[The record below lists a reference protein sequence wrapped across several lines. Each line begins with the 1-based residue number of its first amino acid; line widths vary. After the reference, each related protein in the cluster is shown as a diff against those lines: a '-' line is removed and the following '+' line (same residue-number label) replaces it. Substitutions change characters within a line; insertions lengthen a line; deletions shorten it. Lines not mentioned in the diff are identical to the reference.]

1 MNRNNSGY
9 KTGCLAV
16 SECPSCTL
24 IIIFPVDKLESILQF
39 KHLQYLD
46 ALQKWYKPTLSLFW
60 DNLET
65 QKLSDN
71 IILSFSWFKCMQ
83 MPDSS
88 FKTMLFITV
97 FKEESFLKW
106 NHAEEYLMRN
116 SKKTLTLIS
125 SWICTNFWMRFYIS
139 SCCQFFAKKSA
150 IRSLLHFDFFQKEL
164 RF

>member
-46 ALQKWYKPTLSLFW
+46 ALQKWYKQTFPTIVIETFW
-60 DNLET
+60 DTFET
-65 QKLSDN
+65 QKSKDY
-71 IILSFSWFKCMQ
+71 IFLSFSWFKCMQ

-116 SKKTLTLIS
+116 SIKYLRL
-125 SWICTNFWMRFYIS
+125 FRLE
-139 SCCQFFAKKSA
+139 FAP
-150 IRSLLHFDFFQKEL
+150 IFGWDFIFPLAVKFLQKN
-164 RF
+164 RQ

>member
-46 ALQKWYKPTLSLFW
+46 ALQKWYKPTLPLFW

-65 QKLSDN
+65 QKLSEN
-71 IILSFSWFKCMQ
+71 IFLSFSWFKCMQ

-116 SKKTLTLIS
+116 SRKHLRLFRLEFAPIFGWDFIFPLAVKFLQKSFSLRLLPKK
-125 SWICTNFWMRFYIS
+125 
-139 SCCQFFAKKSA
+139 
-150 IRSLLHFDFFQKEL
+150 L